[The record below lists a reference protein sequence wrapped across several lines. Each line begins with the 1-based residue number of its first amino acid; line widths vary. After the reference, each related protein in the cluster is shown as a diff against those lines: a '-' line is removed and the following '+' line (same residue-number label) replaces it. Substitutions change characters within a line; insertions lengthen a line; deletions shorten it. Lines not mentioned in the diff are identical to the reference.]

1 MARQQAGRP
10 KRLDYATVIGLP
22 AGLALVLLCQW
33 LEGGS
38 PRTILQ
44 LTAAV
49 IVCGGTI
56 AAVAVSFTPDE
67 LTSAARALRSVF
79 DASVEPP
86 QTTIDLVI
94 HWAGRA
100 RKLGFVSLENELP
113 HVSDPF
119 LSKGL
124 GLVVDG
130 VSAAMVRDILE
141 LENANREEEDEG
153 PARVY
158 EAAAGYAPTLGILG
172 AVLGLI
178 QVMQHLSDPSRLGA
192 GIAVAFVATVYG
204 VGLANLV
211 LFPVATKLRAKAH
224 AEARRRQL
232 LLEGI
237 VGITEGLN
245 PRTLRER
252 LVSCSGRPELD
263 AIQRHG
269 RVA

>member
-1 MARQQAGRP
+1 MARPGP
-10 KRLDYATVIGLP
+10 KRAAQLDYTTVIGLP
-22 AGLALVLLCQW
+22 AGLALVVLGQV

-38 PRTILQ
+38 PRNILQ
-44 LTAAV
+44 LTAAL
-49 IVCGGTI
+49 IVVGGTLTAI
-56 AAVAVSFTPDE
+56 LVSFTAQE
-67 LTSAARALRSVF
+67 IRRAGEALKGVF
-79 DASVEPP
+79 VWSGEAP
-86 QTTIDLVI
+86 QVTIDLVI

-100 RKLGFVSLENELP
+100 RKLGLISLENELP
-113 HVSDPF
+113 AIKDPF
-119 LSKGL
+119 LNKGL

-130 VSAAMVRDILE
+130 LAPAMVRDILE
-141 LENANREEEDEG
+141 LENASREEEDEG

-158 EAAAGYAPTLGILG
+158 EAAGGYAPTLGILG

-211 LFPVATKLRAKAH
+211 LFPVATKLRTKAH
-224 AEARRRQL
+224 FEARRRQL
-232 LLEGI
+232 ILEGI

-245 PRTLRER
+245 PRTLRDR
-252 LVSCSGRPELD
+252 LISCSGRPELE
-263 AIQRHG
+263 QVPRHG